1 MYNVY
6 MFNCIINTLLDLV
19 LAAGSDRSLQVY
31 DMNVM
36 KWVWLTH
43 DAHKRPVHYITQN
56 NVIYL
61 PQLFKTTITYTHIYI
76 NYIYIYNTIG
86 VKVH

>member
-1 MYNVY
+1 MHVQCIYIY
-6 MFNCIINTLLDLV
+6 SIINTSLDLA

-36 KWVWLTH
+36 KWVWLSH

-61 PQLFKTTITYTHIYI
+61 PQLFKITITYTHTHIYI
-76 NYIYIYNTIG
+76 TIG